1 MIIKNKKVVYKKEVS
16 KTYLK
21 TVSAF
26 ANYNDGEIIFGIADD
41 FNVVGIDNPIEA
53 CLNIENQ
60 INDSIKPKPDYSLKI
75 NDDKTISLYVMQGVN
90 TPYRYNGKAY
100 KRNDSST
107 IEVDAI
113 EEKRLILAGMNISF
127 EELNANEANLKFSYL
142 CQKLKEIIDLE
153 NFNLDTLKSLNL
165 YNSKFGYN
173 NAAKLLSDENDFP
186 GVDIAIFG
194 NSINIF
200 KKRVTFAGESILKQ
214 YYDSLDIYKG
224 EYIVEKIDGGFRKKV
239 ELIPFEAYR
248 EALANAIVHRT
259 WDINAN
265 TKIEMYQ
272 DKIIISSPG
281 GLDGDMTK
289 EDYIKGNYSYLRNPI
304 IANVFRRLNI
314 IEAFATGI
322 KRINEA
328 YKNAYVKPTYNV
340 TPSAISIT
348 LPVIEDYSLS
358 LNEAKVID
366 SIKDNYLYSRT
377 DIEKLSGF
385 TKDKL
390 IRLLAS
396 LQEKGLIEKSGK
408 GRATYYKKK

>member
-1 MIIKNKKVVYKKEVS
+1 
-16 KTYLK
+16 
-21 TVSAF
+21 
-26 ANYNDGEIIFGIADD
+26 
-41 FNVVGIDNPIEA
+41 
-53 CLNIENQ
+53 
-60 INDSIKPKPDYSLKI
+60 
-75 NDDKTISLYVMQGVN
+75 MQGVN
-90 TPYRYNGKAY
+90 TPYRYNGKLY
-100 KRNDSST
+100 KRNDSLT
-107 IEVDAI
+107 IEVDTI
-113 EEKRLILAGMNISF
+113 EE
-127 EELNANEANLKFSYL
+127 
-142 CQKLKEIIDLE
+142 
-153 NFNLDTLKSLNL
+153 
-165 YNSKFGYN
+165 
-173 NAAKLLSDENDFP
+173 
-186 GVDIAIFG
+186 
-194 NSINIF
+194 
-200 KKRVTFAGESILKQ
+200 
-214 YYDSLDIYKG
+214 
-224 EYIVEKIDGGFRKKV
+224 KKV

-265 TKIEMYQ
+265 AKIEMYQ

-358 LNEAKVID
+358 LNEAKVMD
-366 SIKDNYLYSRT
+366 SIKDNYLYSRS
-377 DIEKLSGF
+377 DIEKISGF

-408 GRATYYKKK
+408 GRTTYYKKK

>member
-1 MIIKNKKVVYKKEVS
+1 
-16 KTYLK
+16 
-21 TVSAF
+21 
-26 ANYNDGEIIFGIADD
+26 
-41 FNVVGIDNPIEA
+41 
-53 CLNIENQ
+53 
-60 INDSIKPKPDYSLKI
+60 
-75 NDDKTISLYVMQGVN
+75 MQGVN
-90 TPYRYNGKAY
+90 TPYRYNGKSY
-100 KRNDSST
+100 KRNDSLIIEIDT
-107 IEVDAI
+107 IE
-113 EEKRLILAGMNISF
+113 E
-127 EELNANEANLKFSYL
+127 
-142 CQKLKEIIDLE
+142 
-153 NFNLDTLKSLNL
+153 
-165 YNSKFGYN
+165 
-173 NAAKLLSDENDFP
+173 
-186 GVDIAIFG
+186 
-194 NSINIF
+194 
-200 KKRVTFAGESILKQ
+200 
-214 YYDSLDIYKG
+214 
-224 EYIVEKIDGGFRKKV
+224 KKV

-366 SIKDNYLYSRT
+366 SMKDNYLYSRS
-377 DIEKLSGF
+377 DIEKISGF

>member
-1 MIIKNKKVVYKKEVS
+1 MNEYNLGKLPSQIITE
-16 KTYLK
+16 
-21 TVSAF
+21 
-26 ANYNDGEIIFGIADD
+26 
-41 FNVVGIDNPIEA
+41 
-53 CLNIENQ
+53 
-60 INDSIKPKPDYSLKI
+60 
-75 NDDKTISLYVMQGVN
+75 M
-90 TPYRYNGKAY
+90 
-100 KRNDSST
+100 
-107 IEVDAI
+107 
-113 EEKRLILAGMNISF
+113 
-127 EELNANEANLKFSYL
+127 
-142 CQKLKEIIDLE
+142 
-153 NFNLDTLKSLNL
+153 
-165 YNSKFGYN
+165 
-173 NAAKLLSDENDFP
+173 
-186 GVDIAIFG
+186 
-194 NSINIF
+194 
-200 KKRVTFAGESILKQ
+200 
-214 YYDSLDIYKG
+214 
-224 EYIVEKIDGGFRKKV
+224 GF
-239 ELIPFEAYR
+239 
-248 EALANAIVHRT
+248 
-259 WDINAN
+259 D
-265 TKIEMYQ
+265 
-272 DKIIISSPG
+272 
-281 GLDGDMTK
+281 
-289 EDYIKGNYSYLRNPI
+289 PI

>member
-1 MIIKNKKVVYKKEVS
+1 MINRGKRVVRNE
-16 KTYLK
+16 LI
-21 TVSAF
+21 
-26 ANYNDGEIIFGIADD
+26 NDGKYKVYQNALSPLGTYNKFNREENKMFLISAGAAGQIGYSSDKFWAADD
-41 FNVVGIDNPIEA
+41 CFTFN
-53 CLNIENQ
+53 C
-60 INDSIKPKPDYSLKI
+60 
-75 NDDKTISLYVMQGVN
+75 
-90 TPYRYNGKAY
+90 
-100 KRNDSST
+100 
-107 IEVDAI
+107 
-113 EEKRLILAGMNISF
+113 
-127 EELNANEANLKFSYL
+127 
-142 CQKLKEIIDLE
+142 
-153 NFNLDTLKSLNL
+153 L
-165 YNSKFGYN
+165 YNLNERF
-173 NAAKLLSDENDFP
+173 
-186 GVDIAIFG
+186 
-194 NSINIF
+194 
-200 KKRVTFAGESILKQ
+200 
-214 YYDSLDIYKG
+214 
-224 EYIVEKIDGGFRKKV
+224 
-239 ELIPFEAYR
+239 
-248 EALANAIVHRT
+248 

-366 SIKDNYLYSRT
+366 SMKDNYLYSRS
-377 DIEKLSGF
+377 DIEKISGF

>member
-1 MIIKNKKVVYKKEVS
+1 MKKINVIVKGKELLELAEDGKKGDLID
-16 KTYLK
+16 LK
-21 TVSAF
+21 ELTQVDES
-26 ANYNDGEIIFGIADD
+26 Y
-41 FNVVGIDNPIEA
+41 IDNIIASGKDKAFNSRIEEVRKT
-53 CLNIENQ
+53 LNAENLVK
-60 INDSIKPKPDYSLKI
+60 INELNNKISSLEKQHESELKI
-75 NDDKTISLYVMQGVN
+75 NAQN
-90 TPYRYNGKAY
+90 
-100 KRNDSST
+100 
-107 IEVDAI
+107 IEKEYLNKIADLNNII
-113 EEKRLILAGMNISF
+113 E
-127 EELNANEANLKFSYL
+127 
-142 CQKLKEIIDLE
+142 KLKEANAHEKDNILNEKNLE
-153 NFNLDTLKSLNL
+153 INKLQTSIETLKKENESALVIKEQEVAKT
-165 YNSKFGYN
+165 YEN
-173 NAAKLLSDENDFP
+173 NIA

-224 EYIVEKIDGGFRKKV
+224 EYIVEKIDGGFRKKA

-248 EALANAIVHRT
+248 EVLANAIVHRT

-322 KRINEA
+322 KRISEA

-366 SIKDNYLYSRT
+366 SIKDNYLYSRA
-377 DIEKLSGF
+377 DIEKISGF

-408 GRATYYKKK
+408 GRTTYYKKK